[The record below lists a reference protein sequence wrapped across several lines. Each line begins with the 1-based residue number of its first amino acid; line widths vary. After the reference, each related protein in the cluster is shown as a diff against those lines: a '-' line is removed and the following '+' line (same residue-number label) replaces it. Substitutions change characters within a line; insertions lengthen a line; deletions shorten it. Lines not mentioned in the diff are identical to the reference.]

1 MKKFNYHASIFS
13 MAIAIMLFASCN
25 SSNTGSSNAPVAYSA
40 PAAAARPTY
49 SPKVDPSAPVS
60 SINLEVDGNTMDV
73 IHFSPDKL
81 TLKAGTTAKIHF
93 KNNSVDEAMQHNFV
107 LVYDST
113 GQSVAT
119 AAITIPNHLPNSPS
133 VLFGIPSI
141 KPGKDT
147 TFEFAAPPAGTYQFI
162 CTYPGHYPKM
172 LGTLVVQ

>member
-1 MKKFNYHASIFS
+1 MKKIKNLISILS
-13 MAIAIMLFASCN
+13 IAIAVMLFASCN
-25 SSNTGSSNAPVAYSA
+25 SSNTSSSNAPVAYTA
-40 PAAAARPTY
+40 PAATTPSY
-49 SPKVDPSAPVS
+49 NPKVDPAAPVS

-107 LVYDST
+107 LIYDST
-113 GQSVAT
+113 GQAVAT
-119 AAITIPNHLPNSPS
+119 AAIPVPNHLPNSES
-133 VLFGIPSI
+133 ILFGIPSI

-172 LGTLVVQ
+172 VGTLIVQ